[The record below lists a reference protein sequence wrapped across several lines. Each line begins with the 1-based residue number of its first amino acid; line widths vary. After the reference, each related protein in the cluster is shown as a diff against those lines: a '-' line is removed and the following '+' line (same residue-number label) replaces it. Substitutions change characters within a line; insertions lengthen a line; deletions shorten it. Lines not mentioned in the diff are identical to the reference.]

1 LINIFSNIKYSTKFR
16 KHRNSLKES
25 KNARNILTEIRHM
38 ESLHKSIQK
47 LKKHKTLHN
56 INVEDATMKI
66 CSIMG
71 I

>member
-1 LINIFSNIKYSTKFR
+1 MIKIFSKHKYSTKFR
-16 KHRNSLKES
+16 KHRRSLTEGI
-25 KNARNILTEIRHM
+25 NARNIEKEEKQLEN
-38 ESLHKSIQK
+38 LHKSIQK